1 MKEITKYYSYR
12 ITKLEVLPELSQ
24 LNNGVFARSMIL
36 ALIIGSVLT
45 LVNQFNALFG
55 SYSLDILPLILVYI
69 TPFIVITI
77 SQFTGIRQAWTDGK
91 EGYIPMIQEH
101 FVSTALS
108 HRIPTRA
115 VTIGLI
121 IGVINSI
128 IILIVLFLGTGAI
141 GSAPIAFLGQTFAL
155 PILFGFLSQSIAYR
169 RTSKLI
175 VEYMRR

>member
-1 MKEITKYYSYR
+1 
-12 ITKLEVLPELSQ
+12 
-24 LNNGVFARSMIL
+24 MIL

-45 LVNQFNALFG
+45 LVNQFNAMFW
-55 SYSLDILPLILVYI
+55 SYPLEILPLILVYV

-91 EGYIPMIQEH
+91 EGLIPMIEEH
-101 FVSTALS
+101 LFSTALS

-121 IGVINSI
+121 IGAINSI
-128 IILIVLFLGTGAI
+128 IILTAMFLRTSAI
-141 GSAPIAFLGQTFAL
+141 GTAPIAQLAQTFAL
-155 PILFGFLSQSIAYR
+155 PILFGFLSQAIAYR

-175 VEYMRR
+175 AKHMIS